1 MSNIM
6 KKRCNENEESAEQR
20 KGPWTLEEDTLL
32 TNYIAHNGEGRW
44 NLLAKSSGNILFLLA
59 YKKKK
64 FFFCFF
70 FPFSFQQNAIHLM
83 CA

>member
-6 KKRCNENEESAEQR
+6 KKRCGNEEGAEQR

-44 NLLAKSSGNILFLLA
+44 NQLAKSSGIILFFYISCLNA
-59 YKKKK
+59 MSNHHFIYI
-64 FFFCFF
+64 FFGFNSYF
-70 FPFSFQQNAIHLM
+70 IL
-83 CA
+83 

>member
-6 KKRCNENEESAEQR
+6 KKRCNENEESTEQR

-44 NLLAKSSGNILFLLA
+44 NLLAKSSGNILFLFL
-59 YKKKK
+59 
-64 FFFCFF
+64 FFS
-70 FPFSFQQNAIHLM
+70 FSFQQNAIHLM